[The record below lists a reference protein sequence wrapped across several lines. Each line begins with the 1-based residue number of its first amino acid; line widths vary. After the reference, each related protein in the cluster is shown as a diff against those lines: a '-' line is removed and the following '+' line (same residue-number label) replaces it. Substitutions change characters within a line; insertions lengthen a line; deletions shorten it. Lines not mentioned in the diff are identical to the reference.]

1 MSSRK
6 FRGKEKD
13 ICHVYLLIGNLYW
26 CNNNVMAKIN
36 IGTLMLFFWGIG
48 IECYK
53 FRCCGQAYRTHPVIK
68 NKLK

>member
-36 IGTLMLFFWGIG
+36 IGTLMLFFWELELSVINLGVVGKLIG
-48 IECYK
+48 H
-53 FRCCGQAYRTHPVIK
+53 T
-68 NKLK
+68 L